1 MTKDPER
8 LEKRPDGLAMLAVLS
23 FVSGAVAGLIG
34 AWFRMA
40 LGWADGLRAAAIARA
55 QPLHLVGLVLVIA
68 GCAAAVALAAW
79 MVRRFAPYASGSG
92 IPHVEAVIL
101 KQLPQAPVWL
111 IPVKF
116 IGGVLAI
123 GSGLALGR
131 EGPSVQMGASAAHL
145 LGTVFRRDS
154 SDRLVLLAA
163 GAGAGLATAFNAPIA
178 GAIFVLEELVRRF
191 DTRIAIA
198 TFGASTGAIAVSRL
212 MLGDQPDFGVELQ
225 PYPGFATVPIY
236 LSLGVVAGLLGI
248 LYNRTTLGALSAA
261 EKLRHLPV
269 ELRAAIIGGL
279 VGLVAWFHPNLVGG
293 GDAITRRT
301 LLASETWRWLLAVL
315 VLRFA
320 LGAIS
325 YAAGTPGGLFAPLLV
340 LGAERAAVRF
350 VVPTLGAGR
359 RPRPKG
365 PRGRGNGG
373 LLHRS
378 RPGARDGNCP
388 RHRDDGKLHSPS
400 PDAGCLFCCDAGAN
414 AAGQRA
420 NLRFLARSHAE
431 IGSFKG
437 AGRPIVQPSARN
449 LRMHRSGENDLCAL
463 FKRASGKNA
472 ARPMKKPK

>member
-55 QPLHLVGLVLVIA
+55 QPLHLVGLVLVVA

-293 GDAITRRT
+293 GDAITQRT
-301 LLASETWRWLLAVL
+301 LLASESWRWLLAVL

-340 LGAERAAVRF
+340 LGAQSGLLFGLLCQHWAPDVVPDPKALAVVGMAAFFTGAVRAPVTGIVLVTEMTANFTLLLPMLAACF
-350 VVPTLGAGR
+350 VAMLVPTLLDNAPIYDSLR
-359 RPRPKG
+359 EVTLKTNRSLAHADARPD
-365 PRGRGNGG
+365 
-373 LLHRS
+373 RS
-378 RPGARDGNCP
+378 R
-388 RHRDDGKLHSPS
+388 DD
-400 PDAGCLFCCDAGAN
+400 
-414 AAGQRA
+414 
-420 NLRFLARSHAE
+420 
-431 IGSFKG
+431 
-437 AGRPIVQPSARN
+437 
-449 LRMHRSGENDLCAL
+449 
-463 FKRASGKNA
+463 
-472 ARPMKKPK
+472 